1 MEKSIV
7 LMFIKFFDE
16 CIISKRMKK
25 IKNWLQFIMYILTVI
40 FAGMFTNVIIGID
53 HKDISFSVIVCI
65 AIMYGV
71 SILMI
76 LYFKESIITILFPNE
91 YLLMKFIKEYLG
103 KVFRDFY
110 LSDIE
115 DEKVTKHIRTLS
127 YYIANLY
134 DLQRIKSKNF
144 VIFSNKFSMLAC
156 KEFLYFTEKKLKFND
171 EYSCLLRLQDL
182 HSEQI
187 AYIIFNLL
195 KTEYEIISNKSME
208 TDSEIDIE
216 LNEFLN
222 SKFGKKFID
231 ENIIYN
237 SSIFDDYN
245 SDEWWLYNKRN
256 LPVIEHDSHYRRYIK
271 NNNKESYNK
280 KHNKIKES
288 KKNKEEKS
296 YLSWIDNI

>member
-1 MEKSIV
+1 
-7 LMFIKFFDE
+7 
-16 CIISKRMKK
+16 
-25 IKNWLQFIMYILTVI
+25 
-40 FAGMFTNVIIGID
+40 
-53 HKDISFSVIVCI
+53 
-65 AIMYGV
+65 
-71 SILMI
+71 MI
-76 LYFKESIITILFPNE
+76 LYFKESIVSILFPNE

-103 KVFRDFY
+103 KIFRDFY

-144 VIFSNKFSMLAC
+144 VIFSNKFSMFAC

-171 EYSCLLRLQDL
+171 EYSCSLCLQDL

-208 TDSEIDIE
+208 SNSEIDIE
-216 LNEFLN
+216 LNAFLN

-237 SSIFDDYN
+237 SGIFDDYK

-256 LPVIEHDSHYRRYIK
+256 LPVIEHDSHYKRYIK

-280 KHNKIKES
+280 KHNKITES